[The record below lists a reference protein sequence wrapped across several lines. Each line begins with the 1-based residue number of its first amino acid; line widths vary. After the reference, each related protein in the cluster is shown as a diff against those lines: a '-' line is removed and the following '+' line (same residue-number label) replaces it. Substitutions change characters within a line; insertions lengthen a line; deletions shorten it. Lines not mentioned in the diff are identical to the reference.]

1 MRHIRTVTAILA
13 AGLLTVGCGG
23 SEDGNGGSGTQSSAE
38 AGNSKSDKSDRAEE
52 GERLPVVVESP
63 AEKPVGINPTISP
76 TPERDADFTE
86 KVIHELRERTVR
98 MAGVMKST
106 SGSCEGG
113 EITLKAKAATECT
126 IAYADVEIP
135 WTVTISDSYKEGSFF
150 IQYNAEPGKGL
161 LTGEGVR
168 AKLWEDNHQYSD
180 EMRCEELPEAEVVD
194 LDADTGYK
202 CQLVNEK
209 SDGSGEYT
217 VDMAVKVKRGG
228 PWFDRLG

>member
-13 AGLLTVGCGG
+13 VGLLTAGCGG

-38 AGNSKSDKSDRAEE
+38 AGNNKSDRSDRTEE

-63 AEKPVGINPTISP
+63 AGEPVGTSPTISP
-76 TPERDADFTE
+76 SPARDADFTE
-86 KVIHELRERTVR
+86 KVIHELRKRTVR
-98 MAGVMKST
+98 MAGAMGST

-126 IAYADVEIP
+126 VAYADVEIP

-150 IQYNAEPGKGL
+150 IRYDAEPGKGL
-161 LTGEGVR
+161 LAGEGVR
-168 AKLWEDNHQYSD
+168 AKLWQDNNQYSE

-202 CQLVNEK
+202 CQIVNKK

-217 VDMAVKVKRGG
+217 VDMAVKVNPRG
-228 PWFDRLG
+228 PSFDRLG